1 MFREQALEVQ
11 RLNLVEKLYEEL
23 RQANAELKK
32 AQTRLIAQEKLAAL
46 GELVSGVAHEIRNPL
61 NFVNNFSEGT
71 LELYTELKEMLDTYR
86 DKMSADDSA
95 LLDDI
100 SEEMTTSLNR
110 VLSNGGRAL
119 AIVERMRGLG
129 VVGGEPVTI
138 ELNGLVRDAVQSGYS
153 NFSAG
158 VQGYS
163 VKTIFDLDPAVGEI
177 SLVETDFG
185 EAMLNLVRNACYAM
199 QLKQESSEEVYEPV
213 LAVST
218 RLVDEGVEIRVRDNG
233 TGIKDDVLSQIFNPF
248 FSTRE
253 GVSGAG
259 LGLPIA
265 ADVARRFGGDLSV
278 DTVYGEYTEFAMS
291 LPTTTTAPTETGSLV

>member
-1 MFREQALEVQ
+1 
-11 RLNLVEKLYEEL
+11 
-23 RQANAELKK
+23 
-32 AQTRLIAQEKLAAL
+32 
-46 GELVSGVAHEIRNPL
+46 
-61 NFVNNFSEGT
+61 
-71 LELYTELKEMLDTYR
+71 
-86 DKMSADDSA
+86 MSADDSA

-129 VVGGEPVTI
+129 VVGGDPVMT
-138 ELNGLVRDAVQSGYS
+138 ELNGILRDAVQAGCNNYS
-153 NFSAG
+153 ADVAGFS
-158 VQGYS
+158 VRT
-163 VKTIFDLDPAVGEI
+163 VFDLDPAVGEL

-199 QLKQESSEEVYEPV
+199 ELKKEASDVAYEPI
-213 LAVST
+213 LAVSS
-218 RLVDEGVEIRVRDNG
+218 RLVDDMVEIRVRDNG

-278 DTVYGEYTEFAMS
+278 DSVYGEYTEFAMS